1 MRRIAGSLFAM
12 LLLAA
17 CASEPT
23 TPFTDGARP
32 DMQAAA
38 RSDLAALRAAT
49 ARYHRIDVAKAEGW
63 DTQFPPG
70 CFTTGSA
77 ATGAMGYHW
86 LRAENVG
93 TLDPSKPQLLI
104 YEPQQ
109 NGEMRLV
116 GMEFIYP
123 GAPTDEAP
131 VLFGEQFHYSARF
144 QVWALHVWAWR
155 DNPLGLHADWNPM
168 VTCAYAADLDPGA

>member
-1 MRRIAGSLFAM
+1 MLRPTAIPLTAM

-17 CASEPT
+17 CGGEPT
-23 TPFTDGARP
+23 TPTTDGARLET
-32 DMQAAA
+32 QAAA

-49 ARYHRIDVAKAEGW
+49 ARYQRIEVASAEGW

-70 CFTTGSA
+70 CFTSS
-77 ATGAMGYHW
+77 TGAMGYHF
-86 LRAENVG
+86 LKGENVG
-93 TLDPSKPQLLI
+93 TLDPAAPQLLL

-109 NGEMRLV
+109 NGSMKLV
-116 GMEFIYP
+116 GVEFIYP

-131 VLFGEQFHYSARF
+131 TLFGETFEWNSRF

-155 DNPLGLHADWNPM
+155 ENPLGIHADWNPT
-168 VTCAYAADLDPGA
+168 VSCAYAADLDPGA